1 MNHTEEKRSQYAR
14 RKKRV
19 RAKVMG
25 TSERPRLSVFR
36 SLRHVSVQLIDDT
49 EGRTIAS
56 ASDREIGSTNKKK
69 TGGKT
74 AAAALV
80 GALIAER
87 GLEKKINSAVF
98 DRGGRRYHGAV
109 AAVAEAARKGGLNL

>member
-1 MNHTEEKRSQYAR
+1 M
-14 RKKRV
+14 
-19 RAKVMG
+19 RAKVAG
-25 TSERPRLSVFR
+25 TGERPRLSVFR
-36 SLRHVSVQLIDDT
+36 SLRHISVQLIDDT

-56 ASDREIGSTNKKK
+56 ASDHEAGLARQSGSAKKK

-87 GLEKKINSAVF
+87 GLEKKINRAVF

-109 AAVAEAARKGGLNL
+109 RAVAEAARKGGLNL